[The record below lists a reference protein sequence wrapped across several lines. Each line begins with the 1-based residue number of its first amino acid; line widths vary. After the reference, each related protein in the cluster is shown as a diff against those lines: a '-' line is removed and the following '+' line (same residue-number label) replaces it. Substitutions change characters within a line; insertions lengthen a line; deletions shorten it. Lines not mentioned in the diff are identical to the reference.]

1 MLHIGSGP
9 GLFFILLR
17 QGKEQTVA
25 PLSYIFTLPLLKRLL
40 NTINIPRLKRLQLA
54 DILWLIR
61 VVLISRAHML
71 LVHFGKCLIHLSEF
85 D

>member
-1 MLHIGSGP
+1 MIILREIAIQTFTVPSIHKFCIKFILILQMLHIGSGP

-40 NTINIPRLKRLQLA
+40 YTINIPRLKRLQLA
-54 DILWLIR
+54 GI
-61 VVLISRAHML
+61 
-71 LVHFGKCLIHLSEF
+71 
-85 D
+85 